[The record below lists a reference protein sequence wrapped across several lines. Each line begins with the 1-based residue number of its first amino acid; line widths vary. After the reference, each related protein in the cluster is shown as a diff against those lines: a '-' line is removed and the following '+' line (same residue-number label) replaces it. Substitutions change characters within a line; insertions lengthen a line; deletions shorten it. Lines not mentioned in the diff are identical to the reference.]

1 MKVNFTPRP
10 RINKRTAMEEGI
22 DRARLE
28 KNAPRPKPRQIEG
41 KHGNAWDEL
50 ARMRQEN
57 ADLRAQLQTAQELQA
72 RTLSEKN
79 GIERELSDAKATQER
94 LKRALA
100 KLAKMAQ
107 QSDETQHER
116 EIAHLQNRIDRRN
129 ARILELEEE
138 LKQKAR
144 PIELE
149 KIKNRLDRA
158 KEQLKRMKQLET
170 EKAELEARLFHCESE
185 YEVLNDILSITE
197 RDPITAEWTNL
208 RNHLRREKDLKKKLI
223 ESEKLMQ
230 MKTEKLEDEM
240 SRQSSVLVDEMSQQ
254 TEDFNK
260 QVDDLHRKVDDLEAI
275 NAKIGRF
282 EEQQKIRM
290 SFARALAR
298 TEADVLKKLGQFHDA
313 VLGETEE
320 PMLRPLVISVVL
332 LVRWGRL
339 YQHTMSTAY
348 DPMSLMAMARIPTF
362 SFSGQVDELIRQFVA
377 LTNEVATLKEQLN
390 EAEAKTT
397 SLRKEIDVSS
407 VKGDGTTELDTLKKT
422 LEAQKARMETLQ
434 EELALAVPPQKMQE
448 SITKITS
455 LELELDSKNEQI
467 AELERTLEDKT
478 YLLSQLN
485 MERKE
490 RMAEIEAKDDEL
502 QELESISESRC
513 KEIELLK
520 MRLSEKT
527 KELLALERL
536 VGYKQPVIPTP
547 LCSPLRMDVEES
559 PKINPAFLGKTE

>member
-158 KEQLKRMKQLET
+158 KEQLKRMKQLQNID
-170 EKAELEARLFHCESE
+170 K
-185 YEVLNDILSITE
+185 VPKKLNK
-197 RDPITAEWTNL
+197 
-208 RNHLRREKDLKKKLI
+208 LRRMNLKNSK
-223 ESEKLMQ
+223 
-230 MKTEKLEDEM
+230 
-240 SRQSSVLVDEMSQQ
+240 SR
-254 TEDFNK
+254 FIK
-260 QVDDLHRKVDDLEAI
+260 QK
-275 NAKIGRF
+275 
-282 EEQQKIRM
+282 
-290 SFARALAR
+290 
-298 TEADVLKKLGQFHDA
+298 
-313 VLGETEE
+313 
-320 PMLRPLVISVVL
+320 
-332 LVRWGRL
+332 
-339 YQHTMSTAY
+339 
-348 DPMSLMAMARIPTF
+348 
-362 SFSGQVDELIRQFVA
+362 
-377 LTNEVATLKEQLN
+377 
-390 EAEAKTT
+390 
-397 SLRKEIDVSS
+397 
-407 VKGDGTTELDTLKKT
+407 
-422 LEAQKARMETLQ
+422 
-434 EELALAVPPQKMQE
+434 
-448 SITKITS
+448 
-455 LELELDSKNEQI
+455 
-467 AELERTLEDKT
+467 
-478 YLLSQLN
+478 
-485 MERKE
+485 
-490 RMAEIEAKDDEL
+490 
-502 QELESISESRC
+502 
-513 KEIELLK
+513 
-520 MRLSEKT
+520 
-527 KELLALERL
+527 
-536 VGYKQPVIPTP
+536 
-547 LCSPLRMDVEES
+547 CS
-559 PKINPAFLGKTE
+559 